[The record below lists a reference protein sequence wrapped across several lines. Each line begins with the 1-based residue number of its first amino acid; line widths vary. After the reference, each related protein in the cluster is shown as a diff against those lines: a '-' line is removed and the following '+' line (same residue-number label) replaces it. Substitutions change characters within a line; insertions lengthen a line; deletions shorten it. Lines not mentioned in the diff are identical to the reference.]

1 MIFFSISFFLCC
13 FTPSL
18 SQIDQTFTSLSSSSS
33 NSHLYQFIILL
44 TTATEVH
51 APSLKL
57 THRSSIANPCTI
69 THLQSPIHSSIILTD
84 SSSSSLLTRFIIA
97 NPRTITNPFSFSS
110 IILAE
115 ALYSISHHRGQW
127 ARVYVCGSGLVF
139 SDLWA
144 FWCNWWN
151 FREYFVYKVTSR
163 VVGSYVFGVLF
174 MSLWHLSE
182 VLVGNG
188 CVHNGFCLSSP
199 LIMLSLFLSLVCVWL
214 PMKKPAYFTIQ
225 LIFVTIHG
233 LHILFGTIHGSHY
246 TILANFYFYLQ
257 YYQ

>member
-33 NSHLYQFIILL
+33 NSHLYRFIILL

-69 THLQSPIHSSIILTD
+69 THLQNPIHSSIILTD

-127 ARVYVCGSGLVF
+127 ARVYVCDSGLVF

-144 FWCNWWN
+144 FWCHWWY
-151 FREYFVYKVTSR
+151 FWGYFVDSGSRMGTGRYHLHWRRAQGCTRGRHLWLYQTHRGRQRSLRCYIQDPWHIPRREY
-163 VVGSYVFGVLF
+163 
-174 MSLWHLSE
+174 
-182 VLVGNG
+182 
-188 CVHNGFCLSSP
+188 
-199 LIMLSLFLSLVCVWL
+199 
-214 PMKKPAYFTIQ
+214 
-225 LIFVTIHG
+225 
-233 LHILFGTIHGSHY
+233 Y
-246 TILANFYFYLQ
+246 T
-257 YYQ
+257 